1 MASTS
6 QYKAT
11 GRTVRAGM
19 LEVSPTAGMK
29 FTNNPITEGY
39 CKTMVNMDVD
49 TTLGV
54 LRPRPAYE
62 DNRLANLLEL
72 AAVSNDYIGNDAK
85 ILFSGKLYVDIW
97 DTTDAPTAIE
107 NAGAVRELD
116 DATVQEAYGNTVI
129 TSELRDFIVVG
140 CNTGSFAYPYTCYE
154 NVYVFEVYMDE
165 ESGEP
170 HYLINYTDAFVGMM
184 KPVYNWSALKE
195 DASYVTATTYMKLK
209 GLEYHYTKEVPM
221 PKQSVFEQESF
232 QKYAEA
238 IREKTKYSSDKCML
252 IVQDTFRKM
261 KDLLCKSPG
270 ISLLPA
276 YDMTIH
282 KGYSTRTPIMTVLQN
297 TLYFMGHTRSDYKEY
312 DLFIEEISNYIKS
325 VSTYTDDKTINSL
338 IYDFISISP
347 ELQNRKD
354 VLISNNLKVLRPVE
368 RITKTKTEHFVCA
381 CNVTPQEPA
390 ASEVINYGY
399 NMLLKNPYGLQSDH
413 DFTANTILLDG
424 ILVKDPTTLDTRLH
438 ARVGENLRFELL
450 YKTNKAYMDSVGGV
464 RVRWELTDVTS
475 SGNTTVLQDIWD
487 SSVYNEDSD
496 IYFEFQPSYKTFS
509 ILCKVYRE
517 NDVQEVMNDATLET
531 LEDKY
536 NSLSPVRSI
545 TLASYTLTDR
555 VTNRQ
560 AELKEFD
567 LTTAKGMV
575 PWLERLVLWG
585 IRGAETNI
593 FVSEAGTTNYFPYPN
608 GYDEFP
614 AKVVKCLSYGQQL
627 LVLTENELYLCTMN
641 ADGLTFTKQCIQ
653 TGLNIS
659 PWEKDNIIAIH
670 NMVSFFSD
678 DKIYLIVPK
687 SGSLTGALQLAPI
700 SNQINYFLKD
710 LSTNVLDIL
719 RRMYGLENHKVHA
732 IVREQWKGDT
742 PEDYLS
748 NLGDV
753 SLALKNK
760 YTYVEGSKIVYTY
773 AYALLCDAKAEGLP
787 ATSFRVPRSTPR
799 AQDEHVLVS
808 LIYDTNTRVWNLNI
822 RQGGRAACVPFENGS
837 SIDRQQLLTLKTF
850 IDYDNNKTE
859 DEHKEC
865 LHLLYITKNKESV
878 QDRTISNNGV
888 NSIDNPDSNLFL
900 FKNYQFLDTGY
911 RLTDVSRKK
920 RFREVQFNLNNIDGY
935 EIPMGCAIFVD
946 DNERKML
953 YNYSVNI
960 VRTTENSAEAVVT
973 QSIDTR
979 GLVHNT
985 TLEARAED
993 IVHYNKEYA
1002 TGKENMFL
1010 LDTTKFEQVSN
1021 YKVRIKTSG
1030 KGYSPRAQ
1038 LLFKPKGYYEL
1049 FYINWVYRSMSQR

>member
-62 DNRLANLLEL
+62 DNEL
-72 AAVSNDYIGNDAK
+72 TTLVKLSDVPDMGGNAD
-85 ILFSGKLYVDIW
+85 ILFSGKLYVDVW
-97 DTTDAPTAIE
+97 NTSNAPTAIE
-107 NAGAVRELD
+107 NAGEVRELD
-116 DATVQEAYGNTVI
+116 DTVVQEAYGDTTI

-140 CNTGSFAYPYTCYE
+140 CDSTVIEHKVHYDR
-154 NVYVFEVYMDE
+154 VYVFEVRIDE
-165 ESGEP
+165 TSGEP
-170 HYLINYTDAFVGMM
+170 TDWLIDYSDAFMGM
-184 KPVYNWSALKE
+184 PVWYYSQKALKE
-195 DASYVTATTYMKLK
+195 NASYVTTTTYMKLK
-209 GLEYHYTKEVPM
+209 GLEYHYTKDVSM
-221 PKQSVFEQESF
+221 PKQSVFEKESF
-232 QKYAEA
+232 RNYAEA
-238 IREKTKYSSDKCML
+238 IRAKTNESPINCM
-252 IVQDTFRKM
+252 IKVQETFRRT

-270 ISLLPA
+270 ISPLPIFD
-276 YDMTIH
+276 YIGH
-282 KGYSTRTPIMTVLQN
+282 QGYHTRTSPITCLQN
-297 TLYFMGHTRSDYKEY
+297 TLYFMGHTRSDFKEY
-312 DLFIEEISNYIKS
+312 SLFREEMANYIKS
-325 VSTYTDDKTINSL
+325 VSTYTDSNTINSL
-338 IYDFISISP
+338 IDDFISISP
-347 ELQNRKD
+347 ELQNRVD
-354 VLISNNLKVLRPVE
+354 TLTSNNLKVFRPVE
-368 RITKTKTEHFVCA
+368 RITASGNKEHFICA

-413 DFTANTILLDG
+413 AFTANTILLDG

-450 YKTNKAYMDSVGGV
+450 YKTNKAYIESVGGI
-464 RVRWELTDVTS
+464 RVRWELTDTTS
-475 SGNTTVLQDIWD
+475 SGNTTVLRDVWD
-487 SSVYNEDSD
+487 SDVYNENSD

-517 NDVQEVMNDATLET
+517 NDVQEVMNDTTLET

-585 IRGAETNI
+585 IKGAETNI

-614 AKVVKCLSYGQQL
+614 AEVVKCLPYGQQL

-659 PWEKDNIIAIH
+659 PKEKDNIIAIH

-787 ATSFRVPRSTPR
+787 ATSFSIPR
-799 AQDEHVLVS
+799 AQDECVLVS
-808 LIYDTNTRVWNLNI
+808 LIYNTNTRVWNLNI
-822 RQGGRAACVPFENGS
+822 RQGSRFAYVPFEGGS
-837 SIDRQQLLTLKTF
+837 SIDRQALLTLKIYADF
-850 IDYDNNKTE
+850 DGNE
-859 DEHKEC
+859 AS
-865 LHLLYITKNKESV
+865 LHLLRVTKNDRSV
-878 QDRTISNNGV
+878 QDVVISEGEI
-888 NSIDNPDSNLFL
+888 NSVDNPDSNLFL

-985 TLEARAED
+985 TLEARDED

-1002 TGKENMFL
+1002 TGEDNMFL